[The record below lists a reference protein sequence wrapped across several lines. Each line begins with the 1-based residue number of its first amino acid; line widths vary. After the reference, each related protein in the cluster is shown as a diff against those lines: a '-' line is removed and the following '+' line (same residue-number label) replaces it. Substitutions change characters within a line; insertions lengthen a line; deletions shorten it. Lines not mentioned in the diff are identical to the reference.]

1 MMVRRYGTQVRSVEP
16 DFDPNVLNDIAFRR
30 TSDWS
35 LPSEEFFAVYEKVAS
50 HALTATADGD
60 VQNIVKDNLLYSLR
74 EQLAAV
80 AETVGADGV
89 LLIESASDD
98 YPKTRQ
104 KQTTHLVEGANRLFF
119 RYTVDPPLRVA
130 VYRRQ

>member
-1 MMVRRYGTQVRSVEP
+1 MVRRYGTQVRSVAP
-16 DFDPNVLNDIAFRR
+16 DFDPNVLNEIGFRR
-30 TSDWS
+30 TGEWS
-35 LPSEEFFAVYEKVAS
+35 LPSAEFFDAYTKVES

-60 VQNIVKDNLLYSLR
+60 VQNLVKENLLYSLR
-74 EQLAAV
+74 EQLTAV
-80 AETVGADGV
+80 AESVGADGV
-89 LLIESASDD
+89 LLIESDQDD

-104 KQTTHLVEGANRLFF
+104 KQTTQLVEGANRLFF